1 LALCGHVTTKKR
13 KKKITKEVGINITHL
28 FCERCRK
35 MRGKIR
41 VCGGIQ

>member
-1 LALCGHVTTKKR
+1 MWACNYQ
-13 KKKITKEVGINITHL
+13 KKKNEIRKEVGINITNL

-41 VCGGIQ
+41 VCGGIQRC